1 MKTTILWIALVALVT
16 FAELPLQ
23 AADEPQA
30 AEDQVEQPHKLD
42 QQAAEL
48 ASAISAGHEEI
59 DNLAEEIA
67 SAVGEDQQ
75 ALQRRLIQ
83 RQLKLV
89 SDLGELCHNI
99 VAQEEE
105 GLDTA
110 NFRALA
116 ERDLRQMG
124 PKIHSYIDSL
134 EQTIDE
140 EALGREELAPEGIR
154 DLEEQLEKDN
164 AHLDEIYLTLL
175 NHAGFMEIIGL
186 DPEKE
191 RAFLRDRLGTRAETL
206 AGRVELAVERR
217 MVIAERASAEPANAD
232 VKVELHAIEGKLDA
246 DADSLS
252 ATVKIM
258 DELGL
263 ETEEYQR
270 LLYRVTG
277 DITTDIFDRKVIRG
291 LFQQTVDDFKSWFSE
306 NGPDIAFKAAIF
318 ILVMFFF
325 WILAGITGRVVKR
338 AVSASKLNL
347 SHLLQEMIISI
358 ASRVIMI
365 LGLLMALS
373 QVGVSLAP
381 LLAGL
386 GVAGF
391 IIGFALQDTLGN
403 FASGVMILMYRPYDI
418 GDNVE
423 VAGIFGQVHTMN
435 LVSTTIHTFDNQT
448 LIIPNNKIWGDVIK
462 NVTAQ
467 SDRRVDMTFS
477 ISYGDDVPHAEEV
490 LWAILDEHEKIL
502 SKPEPKVK
510 LHTLGEYSVD
520 FIVRP
525 WVRTEDYWDVYW
537 DITREVKMR
546 FDRESIS
553 IPFPQ
558 RDVHLVPREEKD

>member
-1 MKTTILWIALVALVT
+1 MIK
-16 FAELPLQ
+16 
-23 AADEPQA
+23 
-30 AEDQVEQPHKLD
+30 
-42 QQAAEL
+42 
-48 ASAISAGHEEI
+48 
-59 DNLAEEIA
+59 
-67 SAVGEDQQ
+67 
-75 ALQRRLIQ
+75 
-83 RQLKLV
+83 
-89 SDLGELCHNI
+89 
-99 VAQEEE
+99 
-105 GLDTA
+105 
-110 NFRALA
+110 
-116 ERDLRQMG
+116 
-124 PKIHSYIDSL
+124 
-134 EQTIDE
+134 
-140 EALGREELAPEGIR
+140 
-154 DLEEQLEKDN
+154 
-164 AHLDEIYLTLL
+164 
-175 NHAGFMEIIGL
+175 
-186 DPEKE
+186 
-191 RAFLRDRLGTRAETL
+191 
-206 AGRVELAVERR
+206 
-217 MVIAERASAEPANAD
+217 
-232 VKVELHAIEGKLDA
+232 
-246 DADSLS
+246 
-252 ATVKIM
+252 
-258 DELGL
+258 
-263 ETEEYQR
+263 
-270 LLYRVTG
+270 
-277 DITTDIFDRKVIRG
+277 G

-325 WILAGITGRVVKR
+325 WILASITGRVVKR

-347 SHLLQEMIISI
+347 SHLLQEMLISI
-358 ASRVIMI
+358 ASRLVMI

-373 QVGVSLAP
+373 QVGVSLTP

-477 ISYGDDVPHAEEV
+477 ISYSDDVPHAERV
-490 LWAILDEHEKIL
+490 LAAILDEHEKVL
-502 SKPEPKVK
+502 SEPKPTVK
-510 LHTLGEYSVD
+510 LHKLGESSVD
-520 FIVRP
+520 FVVRP

-558 RDVHLVPREEKD
+558 RDVHLDQLGYSHGG